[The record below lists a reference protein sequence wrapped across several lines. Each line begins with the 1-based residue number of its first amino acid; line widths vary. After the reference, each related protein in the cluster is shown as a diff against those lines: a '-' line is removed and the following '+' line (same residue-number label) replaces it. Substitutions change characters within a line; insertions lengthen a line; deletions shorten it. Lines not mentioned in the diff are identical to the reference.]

1 MNGMRRPFE
10 IELPLNR
17 GVGQLAVCMNT
28 LLRGLGFDLGK
39 RYDGHMR
46 PRFGAEWLEQLRVR
60 RLQETGDARYRRK
73 LNKYDPSFTLNEPLR
88 DSASPLREALPRG
101 SAFYDKVERV
111 IRIRNREQHFDGIPS
126 LDRLEDDVRALKELA
141 SDAQL
146 TLVTDCARVLERTGE
161 LRKKGRVADPRL
173 AELMDELRRQADGA
187 RERAKAMA
195 KDLAEQRER
204 ERELLR
210 RIQELASQGAK
221 AGVYA
226 RQLESMKRLL
236 DDVREGLEETKAAQA
251 AAEEQARAAQEEI
264 RRLLAKGIGDAGSHE
279 LDALSPGEAWPTAPG
294 SRVLRLM
301 PHVRDLYD
309 PAGVAL
315 LSDDYGRSAV
325 EAAREWLQLLPHG
338 GTVHLNDAGYACA
351 LRGAGFVYL
360 GRLRSYADSTASTE
374 D

>member
-17 GVGQLAVCMNT
+17 GVGQLAACMNT

-60 RLQETGDARYRRK
+60 RLQETGDERYRRK

-111 IRIRNREQHFDGIPS
+111 IRIRNREQHFDGIPT
-126 LDRLEDDVRALKELA
+126 LDRLEDDVRALRDLA
-141 SDAQL
+141 GEAQL
-146 TLVTDCARVLERTGE
+146 ALVTDCDRVLERTGE
-161 LRKKGRVADPRL
+161 LRKKGRVADP
-173 AELMDELRRQADGA
+173 AVVELMDELRRQADGA

-221 AGVYA
+221 AGAYA
-226 RQLESMKRLL
+226 RQLESMERLL
-236 DDVREGLEETKAAQA
+236 DDMREGLEETEAAQA
-251 AAEEQARAAQEEI
+251 AAEEQARAAQEEL
-264 RRLLAKGIGDAGSHE
+264 RRLLAKGIHEGEDPE
-279 LDALSPGEAWPTAPG
+279 LDRLAPGDAWPTAPG

-301 PHVRDLYD
+301 SHVRDLYD

-315 LSDDYGRSAV
+315 LSDELGGSAV
-325 EAAREWLQLLPHG
+325 DAAREWLNLLPHG
-338 GTVHLNDAGYACA
+338 GTVHLDDRGYACA
-351 LRGAGFVYL
+351 LKGGAFVYL
-360 GRLRSYADSTASTE
+360 GRLRAYAGDAAPE
-374 D
+374 E